1 MIALPRSVASALV
14 LLAHLPFGAVPI
26 AHGQEEPLPPLPDV
40 REPQDLGPLKLAPL
54 KKFPERK
61 DELTALKIERYREA
75 YQAYERWVPLYE
87 EGASP
92 IAEIVAAAKDVIESQ
107 LALAENDA
115 DRILALEQRVKVC
128 EALAHYTEQRA
139 QSGQSRMVE
148 LHTANVAL
156 LSARIAVLEAKQA
169 PAASTPNRSAGA
181 TPPAAPPEAPP
192 VAVPATAVP
201 PAPCA
206 APVPRTVRGLRR
218 RW

>member
-1 MIALPRSVASALV
+1 MMALSRSLACV
-14 LLAHLPFGAVPI
+14 LLLVHLPVGAVAI
-26 AHGQEEPLPPLPDV
+26 AHGQEEPLRPVPDF
-40 REPQDLGPLKLAPL
+40 RDARDLGPLAMTPL

-61 DELTALKIERYREA
+61 DEITVLKIERYQEA
-75 YQAYERWVPLYE
+75 YRAYERWVPLYE

-92 IAEIVAAAKDVIESQ
+92 IADIVAAAKDVIDSQ

-128 EALAHYTEQRA
+128 EALAHHTGQRA
-139 QSGQSRMVE
+139 REGEIRTVD

-169 PAASTPNRSAGA
+169 QAANTQSRSTGA
-181 TPPAAPPEAPP
+181 TPPVAPPAAPP
-192 VAVPATAVP
+192 VAVSTTAVP
-201 PAPCA
+201 PAPCV
-206 APVPRTVRGLRR
+206 APMPREVRGLRR